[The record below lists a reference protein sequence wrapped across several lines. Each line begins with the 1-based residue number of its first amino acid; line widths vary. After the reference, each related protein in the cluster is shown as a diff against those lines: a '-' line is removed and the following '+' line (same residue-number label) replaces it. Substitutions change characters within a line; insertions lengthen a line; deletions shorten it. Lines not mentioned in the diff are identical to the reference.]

1 MEADRTRLQLQL
13 REVENAALITGQ
25 QLSTTKEEKQKLE
38 AAHSQLTL
46 EHHETSSRLTS
57 ETEEKERAQQEMHQ
71 LRKQVFVNYKF
82 IIRWLTKYFNRR

>member
-1 MEADRTRLQLQL
+1 MQLQL

-71 LRKQVFVNYKF
+71 LRKQVF
-82 IIRWLTKYFNRR
+82 FNKRISAFGRTDKKLFCR

>member
-25 QLSTTKEEKQKLE
+25 QLSTIKEEKQKLE

-71 LRKQVFVNYKF
+71 LRKQVFHPKNYG
-82 IIRWLTKYFNRR
+82 Y